1 MKSYIK
7 VNDNYRIE
15 SDYYNFI
22 LIEKYMGKDAE
33 TGEPKEHER
42 KQFFPNIEQC
52 LRRVRENEIKA
63 CFDIDEV
70 VAVLQKSYELDKI
83 SAEAK

>member
-1 MKSYIK
+1 MKPYIK

-15 SDYYNFI
+15 SDRYNFI
-22 LIEKYMGKDAE
+22 LIEIYEGQDKD
-33 TGEPKEHER
+33 GNPKTQER
-42 KQFFPNIEQC
+42 EQYFPTIEQC
-52 LRRVRENEIKA
+52 LRRVRQNEIKA

-70 VAVLQKSYELDKI
+70 LAVLKKSYELDRI